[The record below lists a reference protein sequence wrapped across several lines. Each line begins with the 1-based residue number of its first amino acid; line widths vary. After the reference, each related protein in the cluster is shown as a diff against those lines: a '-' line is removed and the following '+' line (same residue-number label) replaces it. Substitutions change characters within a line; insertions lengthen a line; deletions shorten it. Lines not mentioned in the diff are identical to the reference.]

1 MGRSKSQ
8 LPKSNSAGSCWAH
21 NFNGTLVDINTACF
35 AIPVPGYLGN
45 VGPLVFR
52 GPSTINTDLSLR
64 KTIPVTE
71 GKTLTFSAD
80 MFNAFNRANFSVPTS
95 LNVFGATGSTV
106 GNFGAINFNN
116 PYATVTTSRQFQI
129 SGRFAF

>member
-1 MGRSKSQ
+1 M
-8 LPKSNSAGSCWAH
+8 
-21 NFNGTLVDINTACF
+21 VDVNVNCF
-35 AIPVPGYLGN
+35 AIAKPGYLGD
-45 VGPLVFR
+45 VGPLAFT

-64 KTIPVTE
+64 KSIAISE
-71 GKTLTFSAD
+71 GKSLTLTAD

-95 LNVFGATGSTV
+95 LSVFGSTGAPV

-129 SGRFAF
+129 GGRFVF